1 MLGTGFLGTRAD
13 AFVDSAMVVLV
24 AAPFLMAYA
33 IRLARR
39 RRYRQ
44 HRNLQVTL
52 LVAGIVA
59 VLLLEGSIRFGSAQE
74 AFALSSATGPWRAWL
89 FFGHLVV
96 AFATSIAWFTL
107 VVLSWRRF
115 TRTLPGPFGRLHRR
129 TGALT
134 FVGLFLTSASGTA
147 LYVVSFAL

>member
-13 AFVDSAMVVLV
+13 AFVDSAMAFLV

-52 LVAGIVA
+52 QVAGIAA

-74 AFALSSATGPWRAWL
+74 AFALSSATGPWPAWL

-129 TGALT
+129 SGALT

>member
-1 MLGTGFLGTRAD
+1 
-13 AFVDSAMVVLV
+13 MVFLV

-33 IRLARR
+33 IRLARQ

-59 VLLLEGSIRFGSAQE
+59 VLALEGSIRFGSAQE

-89 FFGHLVV
+89 FYGHLVV

-115 TRTLPGPFGRLHRR
+115 AQTLPGSFGGPHRR

-134 FVGLFLTSASGTA
+134 FVGLFVTSASGTA
-147 LYVVSFAL
+147 LYIVSFAL

>member
-13 AFVDSAMVVLV
+13 AFVDSAMVYLV

-59 VLLLEGSIRFGSAQE
+59 VLALEGSIRFGSAQE

-89 FFGHLVV
+89 FYGHLVV

-115 TRTLPGPFGRLHRR
+115 THTLPGSFGGSHRR

-134 FVGLFLTSASGTA
+134 FVGLFVTSASGTA
-147 LYVVSFAL
+147 LYIVSFAL

>member
-13 AFVDSAMVVLV
+13 AFVDSAVVFLV
-24 AAPFLMAYA
+24 AAPFLMIYA
-33 IRLARR
+33 IRLAKQH
-39 RRYRQ
+39 RYRR
-44 HRNLQVTL
+44 HRNLQLTL

-59 VLLLEGSIRFGSAQE
+59 VLLIEGSIRLGSAKE

-89 FFGHLVV
+89 FYGHLVV
-96 AFATSIAWFTL
+96 AFATAIAWSTL

-115 TRTLPGPFGRLHRR
+115 TRTLPGSFGRLHRR
-129 TGALT
+129 SGGLT
-134 FVGLFLTSASGTA
+134 FIGLFLTSASGTA